1 MSVDESV
8 TPETGVDDSSAPDV
22 ALTSSRKT
30 GAAREHAAAA
40 DGQSAPSPTRSTRR
54 LDGEKACA
62 PDVAAQVFVSAE
74 ALKRSGHADG
84 VDEPAGQKT
93 RAPAA
98 QATQVAMD
106 VAPTVLEY
114 VPAGHSAQE
123 ATEVPLAEL
132 EYVPAGH
139 STGAGEPAGQ

>member
-54 LDGEKACA
+54 LDGEKDCV
-62 PDVAAQVFVSAE
+62 PDAAQNAVVKE
-74 ALKRSGHADG
+74 RRKRCCLIVG
-84 VDEPAGQKT
+84 
-93 RAPAA
+93 
-98 QATQVAMD
+98 
-106 VAPTVLEY
+106 LEEKR
-114 VPAGHSAQE
+114 VRR
-123 ATEVPLAEL
+123 
-132 EYVPAGH
+132 
-139 STGAGEPAGQ
+139 